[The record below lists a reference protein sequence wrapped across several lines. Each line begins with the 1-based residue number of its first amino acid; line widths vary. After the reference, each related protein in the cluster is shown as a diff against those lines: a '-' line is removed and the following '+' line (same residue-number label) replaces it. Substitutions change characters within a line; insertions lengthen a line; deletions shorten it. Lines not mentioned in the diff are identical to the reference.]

1 MLVYVYVCV
10 QMLGMYVL
18 VCVHKYVH
26 MYACMYMYVRVCVIG
41 MKPKNVYILKCL
53 LWNLKNCNYIG

>member
-1 MLVYVYVCV
+1 MLVYVYICV

-26 MYACMYMYVRVCVIG
+26 VYVCMYVRVCVIG
-41 MKPKNVYILKCL
+41 MKPKNLYIKMFTMELEKL
-53 LWNLKNCNYIG
+53 

>member
-1 MLVYVYVCV
+1 MYARECVHAVYVYVCV

-26 MYACMYMYVRVCVIG
+26 VYACMYVLVCDRDEA
-41 MKPKNVYILKCL
+41 
-53 LWNLKNCNYIG
+53 